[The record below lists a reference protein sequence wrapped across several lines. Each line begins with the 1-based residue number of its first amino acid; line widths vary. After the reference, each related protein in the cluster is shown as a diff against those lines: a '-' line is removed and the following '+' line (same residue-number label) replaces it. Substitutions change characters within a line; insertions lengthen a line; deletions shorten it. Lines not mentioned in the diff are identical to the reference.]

1 MGCIGRCSYL
11 VVLYEGELPATVVV
25 VLVVVVGVVVDADF
39 SCMAKHTT
47 VGKVP

>member
-1 MGCIGRCSYL
+1 MLIFSI
-11 VVLYEGELPATVVV
+11 VLYEGELPATVVV
-25 VLVVVVGVVVDADF
+25 VLVVVGVVGVVVDADF